1 MAKYNTRI
9 QQKHDTE
16 ANWNLSCR
24 EELEPEKRFVPLSGE
39 VILYDADENHEFVRM
54 KIGDGVTNVKELPF
68 FSSQVQITTWEAD
81 D

>member
-1 MAKYNTRI
+1 
-9 QQKHDTE
+9 
-16 ANWNLSCR
+16 
-24 EELEPEKRFVPLSGE
+24 
-39 VILYDADENHEFVRM
+39 M